1 MHLQAEERHWIPMLK
16 ESIDQSTMRNGKRL
30 ERERQQN
37 MREHAIT
44 AHSDLHRTPS
54 MPIFTQGFLTEWIPA
69 STLTI
74 EDSEVLAKMPAVVH
88 AGFVAIELSH

>member
-1 MHLQAEERHWIPMLK
+1 MHPQAEEGHWIPMLK

-54 MPIFTQGFLTEWIPA
+54 MPIFTQGVLTEWIPA
-69 STLTI
+69 SNYRRFGSACENTCSL
-74 EDSEVLAKMPAVVH
+74 KVH
-88 AGFVAIELSH
+88 AGFVTIELSH